1 MFCFVP
7 WNLNCSLK
15 PEWMLEIW
23 VKRFQAQIE
32 IWVKM
37 FQIHIKVWL
46 ETFEI
51 RLEIWVEIFQ
61 IHVEIWIEMF
71 GSLESCKCCWQRLN
85 ILWIFLP
92 NSAFLRHFLFVCL
105 FFRAIETLF
114 PGKRSFLL
122 SRSTFVGSGKYSGH
136 WLGDNTASWDQLKWS
151 IPGMLEFGLFGIP
164 YVRNQ
169 WVLVTF
175 NRSVRADMHKS
186 IRMNLFGSWNDLQ
199 RRFHFTPIPF
209 WSPSSEIWIWEI
221 GFLKV
226 VFWSPEV
233 WKLAFENW
241 VLYFEIL
248 KCGFWSLGFEIW
260 ASEFRFWKP
269 SFENWILKI
278 WNWFWNLGFRIR
290 VLKTGFQKLG
300 FEIWNFEIWVL
311 KSGLQ
316 NLGFENWVL
325 KMGFWN
331 LKFWKL
337 GFGIWLLK
345 IWFWKLDLKTEFR
358 SFDFEL
364 RVLKTGFGIWIWIIG
379 FWKSEF
385 YIWALKKKKMD
396 FEMQSLK
403 SGLWKKNILKF
414 GFWNNLGFDMLR
426 FRNSGFENRV

>member
-1 MFCFVP
+1 
-7 WNLNCSLK
+7 
-15 PEWMLEIW
+15 MLEIW

-61 IHVEIWIEMF
+61 IHVEIRIEMF

-175 NRSVRADMHKS
+175 NWSVRADMHKS
-186 IRMNLFGSWNDLQ
+186 IRMNLFGSRNDLQ

-248 KCGFWSLGFEIW
+248 KCGFCSLGFEIW

-269 SFENWILKI
+269 GFENWILKI
-278 WNWFWNLGFRIR
+278 WNWFWNLGFRIW
-290 VLKTGFQKLG
+290 VLKTGFWKWD
-300 FEIWNFEIWVL
+300 FEIWNSENWALEFGFW
-311 KSGLQ
+311 KF
-316 NLGFENWVL
+316 GFENWIWKL
-325 KMGFWN
+325 SFDHSILNSG
-331 LKFWKL
+331 FWKL
-337 GFGIWLLK
+337 GLIFGFGSL
-345 IWFWKLDLKTEFR
+345 
-358 SFDFEL
+358 DFENPSFI
-364 RVLKTGFGIWIWIIG
+364 FG
-379 FWKSEF
+379 
-385 YIWALKKKKMD
+385 L
-396 FEMQSLK
+396 
-403 SGLWKKNILKF
+403 
-414 GFWNNLGFDMLR
+414 
-426 FRNSGFENRV
+426 

>member
-1 MFCFVP
+1 
-7 WNLNCSLK
+7 
-15 PEWMLEIW
+15 MLEIW

-199 RRFHFTPIPF
+199 RRFHFAPIPF
-209 WSPSSEIWIWEI
+209 WSLSSEIWIWETA
-221 GFLKV
+221 FLKV

-233 WKLAFENW
+233 WKPAFENW

-248 KCGFWSLGFEIW
+248 KFGFWSLGFKIR
-260 ASEFRFWKP
+260 ASEFSFWKLG
-269 SFENWILKI
+269 FENWILKSEI
-278 WNWFWNLGFRIR
+278 LKFGFWNLGFRIW
-290 VLKTGFQKLG
+290 VLKTGFWKLDS
-300 FEIWNFEIWVL
+300 EIWNSENWALEFGFW
-311 KSGLQ
+311 K
-316 NLGFENWVL
+316 LGFENWIWKL
-325 KMGFWN
+325 SFDHSILNSG
-331 LKFWKL
+331 FWKL
-337 GFGIWLLK
+337 GLIFGFGSL
-345 IWFWKLDLKTEFR
+345 
-358 SFDFEL
+358 DFE
-364 RVLKTGFGIWIWIIG
+364 
-379 FWKSEF
+379 
-385 YIWALKKKKMD
+385 
-396 FEMQSLK
+396 
-403 SGLWKKNILKF
+403 
-414 GFWNNLGFDMLR
+414 NLGFIFGL
-426 FRNSGFENRV
+426 